1 MIRTDDDARFA
12 VPLPLD
18 VKAVMRQGARPF
30 TPADEFVQVNLTTVI
45 FTSPVPSHPST
56 WLLENVYDSIR
67 YHLPNMRIV
76 VLADGTDGDEP
87 GSYVEFKNQAR
98 RKGWELLAFKG
109 RHLQSLMLREALLN
123 VVKTPLV
130 MVAEGDWGLR
140 KLYVDWCGIAE
151 VLLDPTC
158 RYKLVQLRQDRLG
171 DWELTSRDHS
181 FGALE
186 CYHGVNLLPTTWF
199 QCPTH
204 VANSD
209 WYRRLVPFM
218 LTPQFLERDEL
229 TEGMR
234 FIGALDEMACYI
246 PPGPMMGRCYHLDG
260 RNVVNIRQADGLD
273 YA

>member
-18 VKAVMRQGARPF
+18 VKAVMRQEARPF
-30 TPADEFVQVNLTTVI
+30 IPADEFVQANLTTVI

-56 WLLENVYDSIR
+56 WLLENIYGSIR
-67 YHLPNMRIV
+67 RHLPSARIV
-76 VLADGTDGDEP
+76 VLADGAVGDEP
-87 GSYVEFKNQAR
+87 RSYVEFKNSVRQ
-98 RKGWELLAFKG
+98 KGWELVEFKG
-109 RHLQSLMLREALLN
+109 WHLQSLMLREALLN
-123 VVKTPLV
+123 VVKTPLI

-140 KLYVDWCGIAE
+140 KLHIDWRGIAE

-158 RYKLVQLRQDRLG
+158 RFKLIQIRQDRLG
-171 DWELTSRDHS
+171 DWELTSRDRS
-181 FGALE
+181 FGTLE
-186 CYHGVNLLPTTWF
+186 YHHGVNLLPTTWF

-204 VANSD
+204 VANSV
-209 WYRRLVPFM
+209 WYCRLTPFM
-218 LTPQFLERDEL
+218 CTPQFLERDEL
-229 TEGMR
+229 TQGMNSV
-234 FIGALDEMACYI
+234 GALNEMACYI